1 MKIRFMEDT
10 NIRRLPTSQQNKP
23 VGIVYAGTEIEVE
36 DTEHNGTA
44 IGSNHVWYRDS
55 NGWYYWSGKTEPV
68 FSPPPPIAP
77 APIPAPIRE
86 EDSHRPAV
94 PAFPISLP
102 LPDDDLSDVPEGETR
117 RLSQPV
123 APAVRPPEP
132 VAGLESFRPDAPM
145 EIVIIMPPTAVQP
158 PETTAG
164 NDLESFRPDA
174 SAEVVFVAPPP
185 PVSWWRSPNPQFLNW
200 GLSNF
205 AFPQWWQDRQ
215 LTGRG
220 VRIALLSTGA
230 ATDHP
235 DLEGAVSSTFD
246 ISGNANMPVGS
257 DRHGLGTQA
266 AIVAAGRGYSAFG
279 AAPEATLLVGK
290 IGEYDRD
297 ITPESLLAGLQ
308 WAMDAGAH
316 IIALLVDFRE
326 LSPTQRQDLEA
337 AIARAINAN
346 ILLLAPVGN
355 STERRPETR
364 YPASLDGVFCIGAH
378 DQYGQRSA
386 FSAKSYQLDLLAPGE
401 ALLTSDHQQQTV
413 ANLKNTAIATA
424 FAAGALA
431 LVRQWELQNNRVS
444 SPHDFFERL
453 RSTAAANKAITQG
466 NDVGY
471 GYGLLNPAALFQ
483 WIS

>member
-1 MKIRFMEDT
+1 MKIRFTEDT

-36 DTEHNGTA
+36 DNVHQGTA
-44 IGSNHVWYRDS
+44 IGSNHIWYRDS

-68 FSPPPPIAP
+68 FSPPPVMP
-77 APIPAPIRE
+77 APPPAVVPAPLPAPVS
-86 EDSHRPAV
+86 EDDIHRPAI

-117 RLSQPV
+117 RLSAPV
-123 APAVRPPEP
+123 APPVRPPEVP
-132 VAGLESFRPDAPM
+132 RPDAPV
-145 EIVIIMPPTAVQP
+145 EIVVVVPPVPVQP
-158 PETTAG
+158 TEELAG
-164 NDLESFRPDA
+164 AALEVFRPEA
-174 SAEVVFVAPPP
+174 PIIIAAPPP
-185 PVSWWRSPNPQFLNW
+185 NTSPWRSPNPKFLNW

-205 AFPQWWQDRQ
+205 ALPQWWQNRQ

-220 VRIALLSTGA
+220 IRIALLSTGA
-230 ATDHP
+230 APDHP
-235 DLEGAVSSTFD
+235 DLAGAVSSTFD
-246 ISGNANMPVGS
+246 ISENAHTPAGT

-279 AAPEATLLVGK
+279 VAPEATLLIGK

-308 WAMDAGAH
+308 WAIDAGAH
-316 IIALLVDFRE
+316 IVALLVDFRE
-326 LSPTQRQDLEA
+326 LTPTQRQDIEA
-337 AIARAINAN
+337 AVARAIDAN

-364 YPASLDGVFCIGAH
+364 YPASLENVLCIGAH

-413 ANLKNTAIATA
+413 VNLKNTAIATA
-424 FAAGALA
+424 FAAGMLA
-431 LVRQWELQNNRVS
+431 LVRQWELQNNRIS
-444 SPHDFFERL
+444 SPSDLYERL

-471 GYGLLNPAALFQ
+471 GYGLLNPGALLQ